1 MMRALL
7 VGKEPGMD
15 LGFQYV
21 QVEPYDTVVIGS
33 LTLNQL
39 LRFGEESVL
48 EALAEGKPVYLYT
61 PGLPEAPK
69 NRALAGSLT
78 AAQRELKNWGVL
90 FTDGGRKRLITAE
103 EARILRSSGRQ
114 PAPGAVQGAVFEA
127 LFGYVL
133 KQHPH
138 KKEDKKS
145 SESKTDITDDADHFS
160 PSSTF
165 AISLRLPEA
174 VL

>member
-1 MMRALL
+1 MTRALL
-7 VGKEPGMD
+7 MGKEPGMD

-21 QVEPYDTVVIGS
+21 QEQPYEAVVIGS
-33 LTLNQL
+33 LTLSQL
-39 LRFGEESVL
+39 LRFCEESVL
-48 EALAEGKPVYLYT
+48 EALAAGKAVYLYT

-114 PAPGAVQGAVFEA
+114 PAPGAVLTPLAREIMEGT
-127 LFGYVL
+127 
-133 KQHPH
+133 K
-138 KKEDKKS
+138 
-145 SESKTDITDDADHFS
+145 
-160 PSSTF
+160 
-165 AISLRLPEA
+165 
-174 VL
+174 